1 MRGLVRATYAFTRD
15 IAPQTLRVASSGVPT
30 VDGPSLV
37 GSRFCLPHSIDPA
50 MPRLSPPTY
59 QRVTLVALIA
69 LCFIVVSG
77 AAVRL
82 TGSGL
87 GCPDWPTCAEGQV
100 IAPLEYNAMIEF
112 VNRMVTGVVSV
123 AVILAVLG
131 SLVRTPRR
139 RDLTLLSLGLVA
151 GVLAQIVWGGLVVL
165 SHLYPPLVIGHFL
178 ISMALLLN
186 AAVLHHRA
194 GQPDGVPE
202 PVVEPRTV
210 RLLRGLVVAAGIV
223 IVLGTIVS
231 GSGPHSGSHDGEIIE
246 RLPFAVEDVARL
258 HGIAVIAFLGLTLI
272 AIRSLRVTGAPRY
285 LLRRAEVL
293 LAVLVAQAAVGYTQ
307 YFTGVPPLLVGVHI
321 AGAVAVWLSVVRLNL
336 GTTQRVASAGT
347 APAVGAATAMTTA

>member
-1 MRGLVRATYAFTRD
+1 
-15 IAPQTLRVASSGVPT
+15 
-30 VDGPSLV
+30 
-37 GSRFCLPHSIDPA
+37 
-50 MPRLSPPTY
+50 MPRLSPRTY
-59 QRVTLVALIA
+59 QRVTLMALIA

-112 VNRMVTGVVSV
+112 VNRLVTGVVSA
-123 AVILAVLG
+123 AVMLAVLG

-139 RDLTLLSLGLVA
+139 RDLTVLSLGLVA

-165 SHLYPPLVIGHFL
+165 SDLYPPLVIGHFL

-194 GQPDGVPE
+194 AQADAPPTL
-202 PVVEPRTV
+202 VVEVRTA
-210 RLLRGLVVAAGIV
+210 RLLRALLVAAAIV
-223 IVLGTIVS
+223 IILGTVVS
-231 GSGPHSGSHDGEIIE
+231 GSGPHSGSHEGEIIQ
-246 RLPFAVEDVARL
+246 RLPFAAEDAARL
-258 HGIAVIAFLGLTLI
+258 HGIAVMAFLALTLF
-272 AIRSLRVTGAPRY
+272 AIRSLRVTAAPRL

-307 YFTGVPPLLVGVHI
+307 YFTGVPPLLVGVHV
-321 AGAVAVWLSVVRLNL
+321 AGAVAVWLSVVRLKL
-336 GTTQRVASAGT
+336 ATTERVALAESAEDLGGPT
-347 APAVGAATAMTTA
+347 ALTTA